1 METTQ
6 AAGEERDEYTAAL
19 GLIADL
25 AEQRNEERDMLLE
38 TTSKLRDAV
47 VDAVQRGFLPETQAA
62 IHADV
67 DRMTIRRWLGKR

>member
-6 AAGEERDEYTAAL
+6 PAGEKQDETAAL

-38 TTSKLRDAV
+38 TTGKLRDAV
-47 VDAVQRGFLPETQAA
+47 MDAIQQGFLSESQAA
-62 IHADV
+62 VHADV
-67 DRMTIRRWLGKR
+67 DRMTVRRWLGKR